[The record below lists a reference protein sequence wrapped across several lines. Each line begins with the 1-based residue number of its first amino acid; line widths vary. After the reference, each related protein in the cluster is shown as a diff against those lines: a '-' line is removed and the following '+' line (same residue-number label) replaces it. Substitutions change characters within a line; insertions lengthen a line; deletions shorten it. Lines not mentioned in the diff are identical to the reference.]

1 MGERIMEGTEPNNE
15 PNLGRPKLDVDMQAV
30 LDLLDRGERPPAI
43 ATELGIS
50 APTLRA
56 KVRELQEKQGVLLQ
70 YRAIQSLQLTELQAR
85 VLDAITPEKIEDA
98 SLRDLVMSYKI
109 LKDKEQLIEGKPTE
123 IKGLVAHLIYM
134 EKQEKA
140 LESAEAEEVPI
151 PESETPLTDSLAAL
165 DDQKF

>member
-1 MGERIMEGTEPNNE
+1 MEGTEPNNE

>member
-1 MGERIMEGTEPNNE
+1 MEGTEPNNG
-15 PNLGRPKLDVDMQAV
+15 PDLGRPKLDVDMQAV